1 MPGGPQVMGLQR
13 VRRDLVTEQEQQ
25 RQKEQ
30 MIYNGEY
37 RLLDSSMAT
46 FKMKEKKRRRKKERG
61 GGRE

>member
-1 MPGGPQVMGLQR
+1 MGLQR
-13 VRRDLVTEQEQQ
+13 VRHDLVTEQEQQ